1 MREVLVI
8 SSDETLTDG
17 LRMKLESAGFLVS
30 VLDSLEKSFLEVG
43 RREPFMTI
51 VDGESVPE
59 PLWQARNF
67 INWLHHRSP
76 VVLLTD
82 EYREELDPV
91 CDECLPRTAGKDEI
105 LACIRALSAH

>member
-8 SSDETLTDG
+8 SSDEALRDG
-17 LRMKLESAGFLVS
+17 LKMKLEGAGFLVS

-43 RREPFMTI
+43 RREPFLTI

-67 INWLHHRSP
+67 ISWLHHRSP
-76 VVLLTD
+76 VVLLGYD
-82 EYREELDPV
+82 HSEELGPV
-91 CDECLPRTAGKDEI
+91 CDECLPRSAGKSEL
-105 LACIRALSAH
+105 LACIRTLGAQ